1 MPSGSTAKALIIR
14 TGGKKINYS
23 VTKQRMSVGHYPNA
37 PRLDPV
43 DYLRQAGREAGAP
56 DQECLLDARGRE
68 WSRWEAREIDG
79 PVTQAKPRP
88 GFPTREGGSFGQK
101 ANQTTRVS
109 LRPVWVLQQKLE
121 RS

>member
-1 MPSGSTAKALIIR
+1 
-14 TGGKKINYS
+14 
-23 VTKQRMSVGHYPNA
+23 MSVGHYPNA

-68 WSRWEAREIDG
+68 WSRWEARDIDG
-79 PVTQAKPRP
+79 QP
-88 GFPTREGGSFGQK
+88 E
-101 ANQTTRVS
+101 RVS
-109 LRPVWVLQQKLE
+109 LWAEDESSDAFAAATALGSTVLE

>member
-14 TGGKKINYS
+14 TGGKKIDYS
-23 VTKQRMSVGHYPNA
+23 VTRQRMSVGHYANA

-68 WSRWEAREIDG
+68 WSRWEASDIDG
-79 PVTQAKPRP
+79 Q
-88 GFPTREGGSFGQK
+88 TREGESLGK
-101 ANQTTRVS
+101 RRIKRRVCCFDRSGFYSKS
-109 LRPVWVLQQKLE
+109 LSAPKVAT
-121 RS
+121 